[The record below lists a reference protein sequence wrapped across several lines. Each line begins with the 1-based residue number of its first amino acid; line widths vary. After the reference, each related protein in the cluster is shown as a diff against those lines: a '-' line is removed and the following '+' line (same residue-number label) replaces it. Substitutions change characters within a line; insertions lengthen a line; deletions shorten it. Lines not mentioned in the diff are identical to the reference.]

1 MHQDAVTFGA
11 TMRDKIIVL
20 SVSGHAGVDLNG
32 VKLDSTSE
40 VAQALEKMRIDSPDA
55 TVSIEADGSAH
66 YEAIGKAIYGSH
78 RAGFVGDR
86 LRIVIDGK
94 LLPSGNIQ
102 E

>member
-1 MHQDAVTFGA
+1 MPDET
-11 TMRDKIIVL
+11 IVL
-20 SVSGHAGVDLNG
+20 SVSDHAGVDLNG
-32 VKLDSTSE
+32 VKLGSTTE
-40 VAQALEKMRIDSPDA
+40 VAQALEKIRIDNPDA

-66 YEAIGKAIYGSH
+66 YEAIGKAIYGTH

-102 E
+102 D